1 MAHAMWKGSISFGLV
16 NIPVKMHS
24 ATREHELKFSMLHKK
39 DLSRIRYAYV
49 CKEEEREIPYEEIV
63 KGYEYEPGE
72 YVVFDKE
79 DFQKANLEKSQ
90 SIDIAHFVN
99 EDEIDSIYFAKP
111 YYLMPEKN
119 AVKVYRLL
127 CEALRKSKK
136 VGIAKYVFHNK
147 EYLGIIKAS
156 DNVLVLNQLRFEEE
170 IVQPEAVTPTKKES
184 FSEQELSFATKL
196 IDQLT
201 TQFDPTQYRST
212 YIDELK
218 EMIETKAKGKTI
230 HPKGAEAKPSKVQDI
245 MTLLKASLEET
256 TPKKT
261 RKPPSRK
268 SA

>member
-1 MAHAMWKGSISFGLV
+1 MHAMWKGSISFGLV

-39 DLSRIRYAYV
+39 DLSQIRYAYM
-49 CKEEEREIPYEEIV
+49 CKVEEKEIPYDEIV

-72 YVVFDKE
+72 WVVFDKE

-90 SIDIAHFVN
+90 SIDIAQFVN

-127 CEALRKSKK
+127 CEALKKSKK
-136 VGIAKYVFHNK
+136 VGVAKYVFHNK
-147 EYLGIIKAS
+147 EYLGIIKAH
-156 DNVLVLNQLRFEEE
+156 DGVLVLNQLRFDQE
-170 IVQPEAVTPTKKES
+170 VVKPEAVEATKKEA
-184 FSEQELSFATKL
+184 FNEQELTFAMKL

-201 TQFDPTQYRST
+201 SKFVPSKYIST
-212 YIDELK
+212 YVEELK
-218 EMIETKAKGKTI
+218 EMIEMKAKGRKI
-230 HPKGAEAKPSKVQDI
+230 HPKGQEPRPSKVQDI
-245 MTLLKASLEET
+245 MTLLKASLEEA
-256 TPKKT
+256 PKKP
-261 RKPPSRK
+261 RKTQTRK